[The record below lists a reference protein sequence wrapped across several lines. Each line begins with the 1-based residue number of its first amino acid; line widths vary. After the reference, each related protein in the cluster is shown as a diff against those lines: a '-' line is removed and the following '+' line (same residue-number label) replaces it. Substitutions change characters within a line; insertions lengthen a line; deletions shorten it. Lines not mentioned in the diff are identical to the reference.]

1 MHFNPVFSGG
11 FGGFDPKGSVRS
23 NVERYNA
30 YRRTSGG
37 GSGGG
42 GGGGGNSGVV
52 IAIVILFFLIYALYQ
67 IFS

>member
-1 MHFNPVFSGG
+1 MACSPVFSGG
-11 FGGFDPKGSVRS
+11 FGGFDFKGSARS

-37 GSGGG
+37 GNGGSGGG
-42 GGGGGNSGVV
+42 NTGLVV
-52 IAIVILFFLIYALYQ
+52 AIAIVFFVLYALYQ